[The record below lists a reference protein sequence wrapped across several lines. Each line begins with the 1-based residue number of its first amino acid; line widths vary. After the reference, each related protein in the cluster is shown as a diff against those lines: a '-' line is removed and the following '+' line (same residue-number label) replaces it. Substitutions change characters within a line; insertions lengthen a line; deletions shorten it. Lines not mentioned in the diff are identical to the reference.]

1 MTFAELIEEVQE
13 NVALT
18 PGADR
23 IQRGEIKRLLNLAM
37 REISL
42 KVGVPLL
49 YLRVP
54 SDGTF
59 LTGAFQMPVTIHPE
73 GIKYAEVKEVSEANS
88 AAAEAMENQE
98 IAILS
103 VQEANEF
110 HPKFE
115 DEDYCGQP
123 FLVYNPAN
131 PDSGIRPVNIISARY
146 CFLVHPVPQPMVEDD
161 DTPFTVLSYCTDPE
175 MEGVPGLDAMPAFH
189 RVLSHFVTH
198 ELLQRLNDQ
207 RWQAYYARYTE
218 MSEMIF
224 SSIQPVDVYLP
235 TWRSGR
241 EVRRYA

>member
-1 MTFAELIEEVQE
+1 MTFAELIEEVHE
-13 NVALT
+13 NVSLT

-42 KVGVPLL
+42 KAGVPIL

-54 SDGTF
+54 SDDSF
-59 LTGAFQMPVTIHPE
+59 ITGPFQMPLRIHPE
-73 GIKYAEVKEVSEANS
+73 GIKYAEVREVGAANS
-88 AAAEAMENQE
+88 SWAEGMENQE
-98 IAILS
+98 IAMLS

-115 DEDYCGQP
+115 DADYDGQP

-146 CFLVHPVPQPMVEDD
+146 CFLVHPVPEPMEADT
-161 DTPFTVLSYCTDPE
+161 DTPFTVLDFCADPE
-175 MEGVPGLDAMPAFH
+175 GGGVPGLAAMPAYH

-207 RWQAYYARYTE
+207 RWQAYYARYRE
-218 MSEMIF
+218 MEEQMF
-224 SSIQPVDVYLP
+224 SQIQPVNVYLP
-235 TWRSGR
+235 SYRSSR

>member
-1 MTFAELIEEVQE
+1 MTFATLIEEVLE
-13 NVALT
+13 NILLT
-18 PGADR
+18 PGSEN
-23 IQRGEIKRLLNLAM
+23 ITRGEVKRLLNLAM

-42 KVGVPLL
+42 KVGVPIL

-54 SDGTF
+54 SDNSF
-59 LTGAFQMPVTIHPE
+59 ITGPFQMPLRIHPE
-73 GIKYAEVKEVSEANS
+73 GIKYAEVREVGEANTS
-88 AAAEAMENQE
+88 AAEAMKNQE

-115 DEDYCGQP
+115 DADYGGQP

-131 PDSGIRPVNIISARY
+131 PDSGIRPINIISARY
-146 CFLVHPVPQPMVEDD
+146 CFLVHPVPEPMVEDG
-161 DTPFTVLSYCTDPE
+161 DTPFTVLDYCADPQN
-175 MEGVPGLDAMPAFH
+175 EGVPGLAAMPAFH

-207 RWQAYYARYTE
+207 RWQAYYARYRE
-218 MSEMIF
+218 MEESMF
-224 SSIQPVDVYLP
+224 AHIQPTSVYLP
-235 TWRSGR
+235 TVRSGR